1 MPMDARM
8 VVISQVPSSPTTV
21 GSASS
26 TSFSVMI
33 TSVCSLPMYS
43 AAFRAYFRSIASTSI
58 PMAKVRIGWSSIRC
72 AMAQTRE
79 ESRPPESRNPSGAS
93 ASSRFSTPS
102 ISRRRSFGHTS
113 SSVFMVKYPT

>member
-58 PMAKVRIGWSSIRC
+58 PMAKVRIG
-72 AMAQTRE
+72 
-79 ESRPPESRNPSGAS
+79 
-93 ASSRFSTPS
+93 
-102 ISRRRSFGHTS
+102 
-113 SSVFMVKYPT
+113 